1 VWKFRQL
8 FLNGKPQTRSR
19 YPKLD
24 KKNPLYG
31 GDAFMQGPVA
41 KKGTTAFIYKPGT
54 FQRPWA
60 KPTNGEVFVFPTG
73 GWTNNIVPIKSVNT
87 DKRTITLTRS
97 IQDPDRA
104 PWFFPQPFTPGD
116 RFRIENLLEEL
127 TEPGEWCLDSE
138 DGSVYFWPPHG
149 PLKTTDEVVAPAL
162 DTLISIRGASW
173 LIISGFTF
181 TETTGGD
188 DLHRDGL
195 DGYGPMYPNQG
206 WKYCGEALHMRD
218 AEHCLIEN
226 NRFYAVGGNA
236 IFLERYNLRNQI
248 RRNEISHAGA
258 NGVCL
263 LGNHI
268 RYPAPPYISTESLP
282 QLPWV
287 SKKQLL
293 PMFNEVTDNHIHH
306 CGVFNKY
313 VAGVF
318 LGVSDG
324 NIVAHNRIEY
334 MPASA
339 VNLGQN
345 SLGRNIVE
353 YNEIRHVCL
362 ETAPSGAIHAW
373 MDNEGNDEKTGHVI
387 RFNLIADTQGCGTDL
402 EGHLITPH
410 PRTHAIYLDNY
421 ASNCVV
427 AGNLIV
433 RARGN
438 GLFIHAGKNHL
449 IENNIFVDTESG
461 AIACGY
467 GFNPVPGFLTGHR
480 FTRNII
486 YSNHENRPIYHF
498 LVYDW
503 TDEVVAQAD
512 RNTFFCT
519 KGPGYMVRETRLGEK
534 VEVKEYCLTQW
545 QDMGYDLDSVVRD
558 PVFVDPAHDNYHL
571 RSESP
576 ALRLGFVPID
586 FSEIGIRRELS
597 EGEKSN

>member
-1 VWKFRQL
+1 MGMIFGPENWPNRTQAPQMAPSLPWNRRARPCLCSSQAERQRVRSRSLYAAESITSRLLIFSAEDSGSREFPIHYRACEGEKVTLSGGKKLAGWKVHKGEIVRAEVAGCKGGVWKFRQL
-8 FLNGKPQTRSR
+8 FLNGEPQTRSR

-31 GDAFMQGPVA
+31 GGAFMQGPA
-41 KKGTTAFIYKPGT
+41 ANKGTTAFIYKPGT

-104 PWFFPQPFTPGD
+104 PWFFPQPFMPGD
-116 RFRIENLLEEL
+116 RFRVENLLEEL
-127 TEPGEWCLDSE
+127 TEPGEWCLDSQ
-138 DGSVYFWPPHG
+138 DGSVYFWPPSG
-149 PLKTTDEVVAPAL
+149 PLTTTDEVVAPAL

-173 LIISGFTF
+173 LTISGFTF

-218 AEHCLIEN
+218 AEHCVIEN

-268 RYPAPPYISTESLP
+268 RYPAPTYISGEYLP

-324 NIVAHNRIEY
+324 NLVAHNRIEH

-345 SLGRNIVE
+345 SLGRNVVE
-353 YNEIRHVCL
+353 YNEIRQVCL
-362 ETAPSGAIHAW
+362 ETAPVRRDS
-373 MDNEGNDEKTGHVI
+373 
-387 RFNLIADTQGCGTDL
+387 R
-402 EGHLITPH
+402 
-410 PRTHAIYLDNY
+410 LD
-421 ASNCVV
+421 
-427 AGNLIV
+427 G
-433 RARGN
+433 
-438 GLFIHAGKNHL
+438 
-449 IENNIFVDTESG
+449 
-461 AIACGY
+461 
-467 GFNPVPGFLTGHR
+467 
-480 FTRNII
+480 
-486 YSNHENRPIYHF
+486 
-498 LVYDW
+498 
-503 TDEVVAQAD
+503 Q
-512 RNTFFCT
+512 
-519 KGPGYMVRETRLGEK
+519 
-534 VEVKEYCLTQW
+534 
-545 QDMGYDLDSVVRD
+545 
-558 PVFVDPAHDNYHL
+558 
-571 RSESP
+571 
-576 ALRLGFVPID
+576 
-586 FSEIGIRRELS
+586 
-597 EGEKSN
+597 